1 MAEPGAGM
9 QIANERVLIVDDEPL
24 VREICARTLDHHGY
38 VVSAVSDASEARLA
52 LAAQSFDVLLLDL
65 NIPDTDGLALLEEI
79 RTTDR
84 RLPIL
89 MITGSA
95 SVEHAAKA
103 MRLGAQ
109 GLLLKPFSPTILR
122 DTIADILRQRR
133 DTRVHDRVT
142 ALRPVV
148 QISQRLLAELDLP
161 RLHNLIIET
170 VRNELGAD
178 RASLM
183 LLEEESQTLRIV
195 ALSGLPPN
203 VQLGHRVAVERS
215 LAGWVASQRQL
226 LVVDKRGE
234 VSPPSPHLRGVFA
247 EDNIVSAISVPVI
260 AGERVLGVL
269 NAAKVRTGP
278 IFTEDDQELLVL
290 LAAQA
295 AIAIENARLY
305 TAVSHSEERYRALLQ
320 HATDAVLLLDPA
332 GQTIL
337 DANMALERLSGYR
350 RDELVQLNPRQLLA
364 ELSNWPPQA
373 SNGDGAEIETGL
385 HTRWEQTTPVAIS
398 ISAVPYAGQKL
409 LLVIARDI
417 SERQRI
423 AKQLLQA
430 EKLAAIGR
438 LSASMAHEI
447 NNPLQA
453 INNAVHL
460 LLTRQ
465 LADEKRQRY
474 LEMTR
479 DEVTRLTDIV
489 RRMLDF
495 YRPSREGMRPTD
507 MNELLE
513 TVLTLVEGQ
522 LQSSKVEVVRSWQAE
537 LPMVYAISNHIK
549 QVCFSLLFNA
559 LEAMPDGGQLHIR
572 TFTAEEG
579 ELDKQGYV
587 SVSGLAQRVS
597 GPAVVIEFSD
607 NGVGMPLEELPK
619 IFEPFYTTRIKGT
632 GLGLAVSYS
641 IIEQHHGELSV
652 RSEVGV
658 GTIFRIKLP
667 VAG

>member
-1 MAEPGAGM
+1 MPT
-9 QIANERVLIVDDEPL
+9 ANERVLIVDDEPL
-24 VREICARTLDHHGY
+24 VREICARTLDTDGY
-38 VVSAVSDASEARLA
+38 VVSTVAGASEAREA
-52 LAAQSFDVLLLDL
+52 LASQSFDILLLDL
-65 NIPDTDGLALLEEI
+65 NIPDIDGLTLLEEI
-79 RTTDR
+79 RNTDR

-122 DTIADILRQRR
+122 DTVADILHQRR
-133 DTRVHDRVT
+133 ENRVHDRITV
-142 ALRPVV
+142 LRPVV

-161 RLHNLIIET
+161 RLQNLIIET
-170 VRNELGAD
+170 VRTELGAD

-183 LLEEESQTLRIV
+183 LLEEDSQMLRIV

-203 VQLGHRVAVERS
+203 VQLGHRVPVERS
-215 LAGWVASQRQL
+215 LAGWVAMHRQS
-226 LVVDKRGE
+226 LVVDRRGE
-234 VSPPSPHLRGVFA
+234 VSPPAPHLRGVFA
-247 EDNIVSAISVPVI
+247 EDNIVSAISVPLI

-320 HATDAVLLLDPA
+320 HATDAVLLMDAA
-332 GQTIL
+332 GHTIL
-337 DANMALERLSGYR
+337 DTNLALERLSGYR
-350 RDELVQLNPRQLLA
+350 RDELLQLDPRHLLA
-364 ELSNWPPQA
+364 DLHEWPPQA
-373 SNGDGAEIETGL
+373 HNGDGPEIETAL
-385 HTRWEQTTPVAIS
+385 HTRWEQAAPVAIS
-398 ISAVPYAGQKL
+398 ISAVPYEGQRL

-453 INNAVHL
+453 INTSVHL
-460 LLTRQ
+460 MLTRP
-465 LADEKRQRY
+465 LPEEKRLRY

-479 DEVTRLTDIV
+479 DEVTRLIDIV

-507 MNELLE
+507 MNDLLE

-522 LQSSKVEVVRSWQAE
+522 LQSSKVEVVRSWQNQ

-549 QVCFSLLFNA
+549 QVCFSLVFNA
-559 LEAMPDGGQLHIR
+559 LEAMPDGGTLHIR
-572 TFTAEEG
+572 TFVAEEG
-579 ELDKQGYV
+579 ELDKAGYV
-587 SVSGLAQRVS
+587 SVSGLGQQVS
-597 GPAVVIEFSD
+597 GPAVVVEFTD
-607 NGVGMPLEELPK
+607 NGVGMAPEELPK

-641 IIEQHHGELSV
+641 IIEQHHGELAV

-658 GTIFRIKLP
+658 GTTFRIKLP
-667 VAG
+667 LAG